1 MKKIIDKK
9 DQFFALIPARKG
21 SLGVKNKNVV
31 KINNKRLID
40 YTLLQASKSKIIDQI
55 YVSSNDHRVLKIT
68 KRYKKIQFIKR
79 KDNLSGSKVL
89 MKDVILDFLNFI
101 GKSFDLKKI
110 NLIILQPTSPQR
122 EAIDID
128 KAIRLF
134 KKKKNFP
141 LLSFSEPIS
150 NPNNVVYLD
159 KKRLFPFRKSFT
171 SKNRQDYK
179 KNLYINGSI
188 YIVNAKKYLKDPN
201 LLTSNST
208 VYEMDKKHSIQID
221 DYFDLKIIKS
231 FIK

>member
-31 KINNKRLID
+31 KINNKHLID
-40 YTLLQASKSKIIDQI
+40 YTLLQASQSKIIDQI

-101 GKSFDLKKI
+101 EKSFDLKKI

-141 LLSFSEPIS
+141 LLSFS
-150 NPNNVVYLD
+150 
-159 KKRLFPFRKSFT
+159 
-171 SKNRQDYK
+171 
-179 KNLYINGSI
+179 
-188 YIVNAKKYLKDPN
+188 
-201 LLTSNST
+201 
-208 VYEMDKKHSIQID
+208 
-221 DYFDLKIIKS
+221 
-231 FIK
+231 